1 MMEALLTDM
10 MNKGDVYL
18 VIVCITLNTEY
29 YFLNGVM
36 KWSTIDMTQGR
47 TKYLFWW
54 NTKLS
59 LDAADE
65 IGHKVKSSRKSVN
78 ILATS

>member
-36 KWSTIDMTQGR
+36 K
-47 TKYLFWW
+47 
-54 NTKLS
+54 
-59 LDAADE
+59 
-65 IGHKVKSSRKSVN
+65 
-78 ILATS
+78 